1 MKTRFPLIVWIII
14 TSLGAS
20 CGSDETDQRMDSIF
34 NSDTLVHNA
43 MNDSVR
49 ERIKQFVSTIPVPF
63 DILNKLSNSKL
74 VFNADILS
82 NTAQVGQ
89 INDPNLQALNLGIYG
104 ADMAL
109 LITQSRL
116 SDSGPYLKSV
126 RTLADAI
133 VVPNAFD
140 ETTMKRFDNNR
151 NNQDSLQKLV
161 FSSYMRVDTTL
172 ISNDRQALA
181 SLVLSG
187 GWLESLYLTSTMID
201 STEKDDKN
209 ATLYEIMEEQRLH
222 LEQLTGLLQLFPDD
236 STCSQLAREMNALA
250 TIYPKGESLSPL
262 QVSRI
267 ARETAITRQRFIPT
281 R

>member
-1 MKTRFPLIVWIII
+1 MKTRFPLIIWVVI
-14 TSLGAS
+14 TLLGAS
-20 CGSDETDQRMDSIF
+20 CSSGEPDQRLDSISGSDTVM
-34 NSDTLVHNA
+34 HNT

-82 NTAQVGQ
+82 NTAQAGQ
-89 INDPNLQALNLGIYG
+89 ITDPNLQALNLGIYG

-116 SDSGPYLKSV
+116 ADSGPYLKSV
-126 RTLADAI
+126 RILADAI

-172 ISNDRQALA
+172 ISNDRLALA

-187 GWLESLYLTSTMID
+187 GWLESLYLTATMID

-222 LEQLTGLLQLFPDD
+222 MEQLSGLLQLFPDD
-236 STCSQLAREMNALA
+236 STCSQLARDMNALA
-250 TIYPKGESLSPL
+250 VIYPKGESLSPL

-267 ARETAITRQRFIPT
+267 ARETAITRKRFIPT

>member
-1 MKTRFPLIVWIII
+1 MKTRFPLIVWIINI
-14 TSLGAS
+14 LLGIS
-20 CGSDETDQRMDSIF
+20 CSSGEPDQRMDSIF
-34 NSDTLVHNA
+34 NIDTVDHNA

-49 ERIKQFVSTIPVPF
+49 QRIKQFVSTIPVPF

-74 VFNADILS
+74 VFNGDILS
-82 NTAQVGQ
+82 NTAQAGQ
-89 INDPNLQALNLGIYG
+89 IIDPNLQALNLGIYG

-116 SDSGPYLKSV
+116 ADSGPYLKSV
-126 RTLADAI
+126 RILADAI

-161 FSSYMRVDTTL
+161 FSSYMRADTTL
-172 ISNDRQALA
+172 ISNDRLALA

-187 GWLESLYLTSTMID
+187 GWLESLYLTATMID

-209 ATLYEIMEEQRLH
+209 STLYEIMEEQRLYM
-222 LEQLTGLLQLFPDD
+222 EQLTGLLQLFPDD
-236 STCSQLAREMNALA
+236 SACSQLARDMNALA

-267 ARETAITRQRFIPT
+267 ARETAITRKRFIPT

>member
-89 INDPNLQALNLGIYG
+89 ITDPNLQALNLGIYG

>member
-1 MKTRFPLIVWIII
+1 
-14 TSLGAS
+14 
-20 CGSDETDQRMDSIF
+20 MDSIS
-34 NSDTLVHNA
+34 NNDTVVHNA

-74 VFNADILS
+74 VFNGDILS
-82 NTAQVGQ
+82 NTSQVGQ
-89 INDPNLQALNLGIYG
+89 ITDPNLQALNLGIYG

-116 SDSGPYLKSV
+116 ADSGPYLKSV
-126 RTLADAI
+126 RILADAI

-172 ISNDRQALA
+172 ISNDRLALA

-187 GWLESLYLTSTMID
+187 GWLESLYLTATMID
-201 STEKDDKN
+201 STEKDEKN

-222 LEQLTGLLQLFPDD
+222 MEQLTGLLQLFPND
-236 STCSQLAREMNALA
+236 STCTQLARDMNSLA

-267 ARETAITRQRFIPT
+267 ARETAITRKRFIPT

>member
-1 MKTRFPLIVWIII
+1 MKTRFPQIVWIII
-14 TSLGAS
+14 TSLVAS
-20 CGSDETDQRMDSIF
+20 CSSSEPDQRMDSIS
-34 NSDTLVHNA
+34 NNDTVVHNA

-74 VFNADILS
+74 VFNGDILS
-82 NTAQVGQ
+82 NTSQVGQ
-89 INDPNLQALNLGIYG
+89 ITDPNLQALNLGIYG

-116 SDSGPYLKSV
+116 ADSGPYLKSV
-126 RTLADAI
+126 RILADAI

-172 ISNDRQALA
+172 ISNDRLALA

-187 GWLESLYLTSTMID
+187 GWLESLYLTATMID
-201 STEKDDKN
+201 STEKDEKN

-222 LEQLTGLLQLFPDD
+222 MEQLTGLLQLFPND
-236 STCSQLAREMNALA
+236 STCTQLARDMNSLA

-267 ARETAITRQRFIPT
+267 ARETAITRKRFIPT

>member
-49 ERIKQFVSTIPVPF
+49 ERIKQFFSTIPVPF

-89 INDPNLQALNLGIYG
+89 ITDPNLQALNLGIYG

-161 FSSYMRVDTTL
+161 YSSYMRVDTTL

>member
-14 TSLGAS
+14 ILLGIS
-20 CGSDETDQRMDSIF
+20 CSSGEPDQRMDSIF
-34 NSDTLVHNA
+34 NIDTVDHNA

-49 ERIKQFVSTIPVPF
+49 QRIKQFVSTIPVPF

-74 VFNADILS
+74 VFNGDILS
-82 NTAQVGQ
+82 NTAQAGQ
-89 INDPNLQALNLGIYG
+89 IIDPNLQALNLGIYG

-116 SDSGPYLKSV
+116 ADSGPYLKSV
-126 RTLADAI
+126 RILADAI

-161 FSSYMRVDTTL
+161 FSSYMRADTTL
-172 ISNDRQALA
+172 ISNDRLALA

-187 GWLESLYLTSTMID
+187 GWLESLYLTATMID

-209 ATLYEIMEEQRLH
+209 STLYEIIEEQRLYM
-222 LEQLTGLLQLFPDD
+222 EQLTGLLQLFPDD
-236 STCSQLAREMNALA
+236 SACSQLARDMNALA

-267 ARETAITRQRFIPT
+267 ARETAITRKRFIPT

>member
-20 CGSDETDQRMDSIF
+20 CGSDETDQRLDSIS
-34 NSDTLVHNA
+34 NSDTVVHNA

-82 NTAQVGQ
+82 NASQAAQ
-89 INDPNLQALNLGIYG
+89 ITDPNLQALNLGIYG

-116 SDSGPYLKSV
+116 ADSGPYLKSV

-140 ETTMKRFDNNR
+140 ETTMKRFDANR

-172 ISNDRQALA
+172 ISNDRLALA

-187 GWLESLYLTSTMID
+187 GWLESLYLTATMID

-222 LEQLTGLLQLFPDD
+222 MEQLTGLLLLFPND
-236 STCSQLAREMNALA
+236 STCSQLARDMNALA
-250 TIYPKGESLSPL
+250 VIYPKGESLSPL

>member
-1 MKTRFPLIVWIII
+1 MKTRFPIIVWIII

-89 INDPNLQALNLGIYG
+89 ITDPNLQALNLGIYG

>member
-20 CGSDETDQRMDSIF
+20 CGSDETDQRMDSMF

-89 INDPNLQALNLGIYG
+89 ITDPNLQALNLGIYG

-161 FSSYMRVDTTL
+161 FSTYMRVDTTL